1 MYLPLCAYLY
11 VHTLVYL
18 HLDLLLFCM
27 YIAVITKT
35 CIHGNYMKYILFYS
49 SKGGVGKS
57 THAKLTHLVLGN
69 NNQKKVAGDDMDPQQ
84 HYADWMANN
93 SHLVSSEDEAD
104 FFIYDTQGAHTE
116 KNIELLTA
124 VKDVDA
130 VILVPVRPSKDDM
143 KEVRRIVSRLDK
155 IGVLDKVVFFLN
167 GCVANSNYSE
177 FKDDLAAFGRVAK
190 KQINNRIAFSDNP
203 TTREINDISALL
215 LEVLL

>member
-1 MYLPLCAYLY
+1 
-11 VHTLVYL
+11 
-18 HLDLLLFCM
+18 
-27 YIAVITKT
+27 
-35 CIHGNYMKYILFYS
+35 MKYILFYS

-177 FKDDLAAFGRVAK
+177 FKDELAAFGRVAK